1 MWDTCYCARL
11 GGESSLPGR
20 RAPILM
26 PSSRSAVRFALLL
39 GLIAAV
45 LLVFWFDLDRFLTLD
60 QLKERQQD
68 LQQWV
73 DRRPLLSMA
82 SFFGGYVLAT
92 TLFLPGTVILSI
104 AAGALFGWL
113 RGTLLVSFASTLG
126 ATLAFWASRYL
137 FRDWVQR
144 RFGERLATIDAGIR
158 AQGAYYL
165 FSLRLIPVIPFFLVN
180 PLMGLTGMRTGVYV
194 LVSQLGMLPV
204 SASFVLAGTQLASIT
219 VPQDIL
225 SPGLLG
231 TFVLLGVLPMAIRS
245 VLKRLGIARV
255 YRGHRRPQRFDYNL
269 VVIGAGSAGL
279 VSSYIAATVRAK
291 VLLIERHKMGGDCL
305 NTGCVPSKALLR
317 SARLL
322 AEARDSQRYGIK
334 SMRAE
339 FDFATIMERVQRV
352 IAKVEPHDSVERYQ
366 SLGVEVAIG
375 EARLVSPWEVEVGG
389 RRVSA
394 RSIIVASGARPLVPR
409 IPGLDQVDALTSDSV
424 WGLRELPA
432 RMMVLGGGPIGCEL
446 TQAFARFG
454 AKVTQVEMAPR
465 LLPREDAD
473 AAAEVARQFAA
484 EGIDVRVGH
493 KALRV
498 EQTDTGPVLVCEYQ
512 GAEVSLPFD
521 RILVALG
528 RRPNTEGFGLQEL
541 GVVIGP
547 RGTIEAD
554 PLLATNFPNIFVCGD
569 VAGPYQF
576 THTAAHQAW
585 YAAVNALVAPFWSFK
600 VDYRVIPWATFTEPE
615 VARVGLSEDEAKAQK
630 IAVEVT
636 RYGLDDL
643 DRAIADGADH
653 GFVKV
658 LTVPGSD
665 RILGAS
671 IVGAHAG
678 ELLAEFVLAMKHS
691 IGLNKLLGTIHTY
704 PTMAEANKYAAG
716 NWKRA
721 HAPQAALRWA
731 ERFFRWRRG

>member
-1 MWDTCYCARL
+1 MQ
-11 GGESSLPGR
+11 SH
-20 RAPILM
+20 
-26 PSSRSAVRFALLL
+26 RSAVRIALLL
-39 GLIAAV
+39 GLVAIGCLFFA
-45 LLVFWFDLDRFLTLD
+45 LDLDRLLTLD
-60 QLKERQQD
+60 ALKERQLW
-68 LQQWV
+68 LQQAV
-73 DRRPLLSMA
+73 DRRPLLAMA
-82 SFFGGYVLAT
+82 TFFVGYVLAT
-92 TLFLPGTVILSI
+92 TLFLPGTVILTI
-104 AAGALFGWL
+104 ASGVLFGWL

-137 FRDWVQR
+137 FRDLVER
-144 RFGERLATIDAGIR
+144 RFGDRLAAVDAGIR

-165 FSLRLIPVIPFFLVN
+165 FSLRLIPLIPFFLVN
-180 PLMGLTGMRTGVYV
+180 PLMGLTRMRTGVYV

-204 SASFVLAGTQLASIT
+204 SATFVLAGTQLAAIST
-219 VPQDIL
+219 PRDIL

-231 TFVLLGVLPMAIRS
+231 TFALLGVLPMGIRQF
-245 VLKRLGIARV
+245 LKRLSAARV
-255 YRGHRRPQRFDYNL
+255 YRGQRKPKRFDYNL

-279 VSSYIAATVRAK
+279 VSAYIAATVRAR

-322 AEARDSQRYGIK
+322 AEARDSHRFGIA

-339 FDFATIMERVQRV
+339 FDFAAVMERVQRV

-366 SLGVEVAIG
+366 SLGVEVTIG

-394 RSIIVASGARPLVPR
+394 RSIIIASGARPLVPR

-432 RMMVLGGGPIGCEL
+432 NLLVLGGGPIGCEL

-473 AAAEVARQFAA
+473 AAAEVARQFAH
-484 EGIDVRVGH
+484 EGIDVRTAH

-498 EQTDTGPVLVCEYQ
+498 EKAGAEQFLVCEHQ
-512 GAEVSLPFD
+512 GAEVRLPFD
-521 RILVALG
+521 RILLALG

-541 GVVIGP
+541 GVAISP

-554 PLLATNFPNIFVCGD
+554 ALLATNFPNIFVCGD

-585 YAAVNALVAPFWSFK
+585 FAAVNALIAPFWSFP

-615 VARVGLSEDEAKAQK
+615 VARVGLSEDEAQAQN

-636 RYGLDDL
+636 RYGIDDL
-643 DRAIADGADH
+643 DRAIADGADE

-658 LTVPGSD
+658 LTAPGSD

-678 ELLAEFVLAMKHS
+678 ELLAEFVLAMKHG
-691 IGLNKLLGTIHTY
+691 IGLNKILGTIHTY
-704 PTMAEANKYAAG
+704 PTMAEANKYVAG

-721 HAPQAALRWA
+721 HAPQAALRFA